1 MKRLV
6 MIWKWFSFSLCPS
19 YEWASPVIKGVHY
32 SGIFLVIKWSEVCY
46 YIQLF
51 HYFSSGMF
59 LHKDSCMS
67 WGNPKFSNMKEII
80 DSLLVLQIHL
90 IGPHNTWT
98 SATKSPLPQL
108 ALERRSHLISYVLCS
123 VSLELD
129 AHQNKT
135 VEMLLLPFANQERF
149 LAANRLV

>member
-1 MKRLV
+1 MSKLWVSITCYWRR
-6 MIWKWFSFSLCPS
+6 SLF
-19 YEWASPVIKGVHY
+19 WN
-32 SGIFLVIKWSEVCY
+32 
-46 YIQLF
+46 
-51 HYFSSGMF
+51 FSSNQIIWSMLLYPTLSLHF
-59 LHKDSCMS
+59 LRNALHKDSCMS

-135 VEMLLLPFANQERF
+135 VEMFLSPFANQERF